1 MVRPILDENICLR
14 CKGSRLLCGKVQCPI
29 LVKQQSIIPLK
40 LVEIGRE
47 LYGSSPPSIFVGHN
61 FYPNVLVG
69 PMVPPTLGQGPEI
82 TLLDEP
88 DFWYGKPINEL
99 IGLRTSLIRTAFRS
113 NVRELTSS
121 KLMELSQEIIM
132 AHVPV
137 DTEVKLEKEPQI
149 RMLYDPHSPPL
160 GPTAR
165 LDKLR
170 ITSNPKVD
178 PKVDKVVDDSDLK
191 STLALDYLYEN
202 NFTVTNLNR
211 LLSAGLLG
219 VKKNRKLVPTRWSI
233 TAVDDTISKN
243 IIREIKYFQE
253 ISKYLV
259 FQNKYLDNNFVIILI
274 PREWSFENTEAW
286 FSKSA
291 FNPSNKHIMAQDHEL
306 YDGRKNYASNV
317 TGAYYAARL
326 AVTEYLKSIK
336 RQSAC
341 VIFREVSGGYIAPL
355 GVWVIR
361 ETVRKAFERSPKE
374 FETLNDALKEAS
386 RYLKIPMKQWI
397 NKSKLIKY
405 LKKQKRLVDYFKFK
419 NE

>member
-1 MVRPILDENICLR
+1 MVRPILDEGLCLR
-14 CKGSRLLCGKVQCPI
+14 CKGSRLLCGKTQCPI
-29 LVKQQSIIPLK
+29 LVKQQAIIPLK
-40 LVEIGRE
+40 MIEIGKE
-47 LYGSSPPSIFVGHN
+47 MHGSSPPSIFVGHN
-61 FYPNVLVG
+61 FYPDVLVG
-69 PMVPPTLGQGPEI
+69 PMVPPTLGQGPEF

-88 DFWYGKPINEL
+88 DYWYGRPINEL
-99 IGLRTSLIRTAFRS
+99 IKLRSTLVRTAFRN
-113 NVRELTSS
+113 NVRDFSSS

-132 AHVPV
+132 AHEPV
-137 DTEVKLEKEPQI
+137 DTELKLEKEPKI

-170 ITSNPKVD
+170 ITSNPKID
-178 PKVDKVVDDSDLK
+178 FKVDKVVDDADMK

-202 NFTVTNLNR
+202 KFSVTNMNR

-219 VKKNRKLVPTRWSI
+219 VKKNRRLVPTRWSI

-243 IIREIKYFQE
+243 LIKEIKYFQE

-286 FSKSA
+286 FSQSA
-291 FNPSNKHIMAQDHEL
+291 FNPSNKHVMSQDHEF
-306 YDGRKNYASNV
+306 YSGRTKYASNV

-326 AVTEYLKSIK
+326 GVVEYLKKIR
-336 RQSAC
+336 RQAAC
-341 VIFREVSGGYIAPL
+341 VILREVSGGYIAPL

-361 ETVRKAFERSPKE
+361 ETVRKAFEKKPME
-374 FETLNDALKEAS
+374 FETLTGALKEAS
-386 RYLKIPMKQWI
+386 AHLKIPMKTWI
-397 NKSKLIKY
+397 RKSRLIKY
-405 LKKQKRLVDYFKFK
+405 IRRQKRLVDYFKFK
-419 NE
+419 N